1 MYYTYFVTVLYKDMT
16 SSFGI
21 LHLLYLRSLSISGEN
36 IYFIPNPSIKRKY
49 KSDDDYN
56 SVETYNFYKVMS
68 FF

>member
-1 MYYTYFVTVLYKDMT
+1 MT

>member
-1 MYYTYFVTVLYKDMT
+1 MMSY
-16 SSFGI
+16 FGI
-21 LHLLYLRSLSISGEN
+21 LHSLYLRSLSISGEN
-36 IYFIPNPSIKRKY
+36 IYFIPNQSIKRKY